1 MFGML
6 LTQKGSEIVRKISA
20 AAAFAAI
27 ATSPAA
33 AVAADATV
41 NIYSYRQ
48 EFLIR
53 PLLDAFTKK
62 SGIQVK
68 VVFANKGVLERLQ
81 AEGANTPADLIL
93 TVDIARLKRFV
104 DAGLTR
110 PVTSALLE
118 RNIPAHFRH
127 PDGHWYALTSRA
139 RVLYV
144 SKDRVAEGAIR
155 NYEDLVDPKWRG
167 RICIRSSHHPYNRAL
182 MASMIAAHGEK
193 KAKEWAQGLLA
204 NLARKPQG
212 SDRAQ
217 VKAIKYGL
225 CDIGIGNQYYYGKM
239 KFNSKRPEQQEWAA
253 AVRLVYPNQDNRG
266 VHVNISGVAMTRYAK
281 HPVAAKALLEFLTD
295 DEAQR
300 IYAAV
305 NYEYP
310 IKTTVAADKEV
321 QSWGQFKIDQVSLQ
335 TIAELSPRATMIFQ
349 EIGFP

>member
-1 MFGML
+1 MRASGVTASRISDLAGLTDLPAPAPASIRQWQGIAELL
-6 LTQKGSEIVRKISA
+6 LTQKGLEIVRKLSA
-20 AAAFAAI
+20 AAVALAAI

-53 PLLDAFTKK
+53 PLLDAFTKQ

-81 AEGANTPADLIL
+81 AEGVNTPADLIL
-93 TVDIARLKRFV
+93 TVDIARLKSFV

-155 NYEDLVDPKWRG
+155 NYEDLVDPKWREG
-167 RICIRSSHHPYNRAL
+167 SPKFTHWRTRRPWILEPENRRRIVLSSLPLSRA
-182 MASMIAAHGEK
+182 
-193 KAKEWAQGLLA
+193 
-204 NLARKPQG
+204 
-212 SDRAQ
+212 
-217 VKAIKYGL
+217 
-225 CDIGIGNQYYYGKM
+225 
-239 KFNSKRPEQQEWAA
+239 
-253 AVRLVYPNQDNRG
+253 
-266 VHVNISGVAMTRYAK
+266 
-281 HPVAAKALLEFLTD
+281 
-295 DEAQR
+295 
-300 IYAAV
+300 
-305 NYEYP
+305 
-310 IKTTVAADKEV
+310 
-321 QSWGQFKIDQVSLQ
+321 
-335 TIAELSPRATMIFQ
+335 
-349 EIGFP
+349 